1 MTVMSLKVPMPLL
14 FLLLLLPSPS
24 HPSSICEVS
33 IVAKRMELNCD
44 NLGLKAPPPD
54 LPAETAILHLGE
66 NPLGTFSTA
75 SLVSLT
81 SLTQLHLSRSQ
92 VTSLEVDGKLPKLE
106 TLTISHN
113 KLRSLPSLGQALP
126 ALATLDVSFNELTS
140 LFPGALEG
148 LTHLHELSLR
158 GNNLTTLPP
167 ELLATTS
174 QLQKLN
180 LADNRL
186 SELPPGFLHGLDE
199 LHTLYLQG
207 NLLRTIPKGFLG
219 APMLSFTFFHDNPWF
234 CDCGI
239 LHFSHWLRRNSQSV
253 YLWKEGVDAQAMTPN
268 VESVQCDH
276 PHNMSVSAYM
286 GKGCTASGDQLD
298 YDEDYESDSVPST
311 RAAVQSFTTSEAQP
325 THWDPFHSVLTTSLR
340 GQTPS
345 WLPSKIKTT
354 FPAITGPIF
363 STTLKPTTEPSTTPT
378 PPKPPTTPTTP
389 ELTTQTTSEPTKFST
404 SVEFISVSATLEP
417 TKTLISE
424 YANSLKILRV
434 VQGTL
439 DGSPNDPFLISDFC
453 CLFPLGFYILGLLWL
468 LFASG
473 VLIMLLTW
481 VWRGAPQALATAT
494 HTTHLELQRGR
505 QVMVPHAWLLFFRG
519 SLPTFRSS
527 LFLWVRPNGR
537 VGPLLAGRRPSA
549 LSLGRGQDL
558 LGTVGV
564 RYSGHSL

>member
-1 MTVMSLKVPMPLL
+1 
-14 FLLLLLPSPS
+14 
-24 HPSSICEVS
+24 
-33 IVAKRMELNCD
+33 MELNCD

-66 NPLGTFSTA
+66 NSLGTFSTA

-92 VTSLEVDGKLPKLE
+92 VTSLEVDGKLPQLE

-126 ALATLDVSFNELTS
+126 ALATLDVSFNELIS
-140 LFPGALEG
+140 LSPGALEG

-207 NLLRTIPKGFLG
+207 NLLHTIPKGFLR

-239 LHFSHWLRRNSQSV
+239 LHFSHWLRMNSQSV

-276 PHNMSVSAYM
+276 PHNMAVSAYM

-298 YDEDYESDSVPST
+298 YNEDYEND
-311 RAAVQSFTTSEAQP
+311 
-325 THWDPFHSVLTTSLR
+325 
-340 GQTPS
+340 
-345 WLPSKIKTT
+345 
-354 FPAITGPIF
+354 
-363 STTLKPTTEPSTTPT
+363 KPTT
-378 PPKPPTTPTTP
+378 
-389 ELTTQTTSEPTKFST
+389 
-404 SVEFISVSATLEP
+404 
-417 TKTLISE
+417 TLISE

-439 DGSPNDPFLISDFC
+439 DGSQNDPFLISDFC

-473 VLIMLLTW
+473 VLIVLLTW
-481 VWRGAPQALATAT
+481 VWGHP
-494 HTTHLELQRGR
+494 
-505 QVMVPHAWLLFFRG
+505 
-519 SLPTFRSS
+519 LP
-527 LFLWVRPNGR
+527 
-537 VGPLLAGRRPSA
+537 
-549 LSLGRGQDL
+549 
-558 LGTVGV
+558 
-564 RYSGHSL
+564 GHPEHQFQLKN

>member
-1 MTVMSLKVPMPLL
+1 MPLL

-24 HPSSICEVS
+24 HPSNICEVS

-66 NPLGTFSTA
+66 NSLGTFSTA

-92 VTSLEVDGKLPKLE
+92 VTSLEVDGKLPQLE

-126 ALATLDVSFNELTS
+126 ALATLDVSFNELIS
-140 LFPGALEG
+140 LSPGALEG

-207 NLLRTIPKGFLG
+207 NLLRTIPKGFLR

-239 LHFSHWLRRNSQSV
+239 LHFSHWLRMNSQSV

-276 PHNMSVSAYM
+276 PHNMAVSAYM

-298 YDEDYESDSVPST
+298 YDEDYENDSVTST

-340 GQTPS
+340 GQAPS
-345 WLPSKIKTT
+345 WLP
-354 FPAITGPIF
+354 
-363 STTLKPTTEPSTTPT
+363 KPTT
-378 PPKPPTTPTTP
+378 
-389 ELTTQTTSEPTKFST
+389 
-404 SVEFISVSATLEP
+404 
-417 TKTLISE
+417 TLISE

-439 DGSPNDPFLISDFC
+439 DGSQNDPFLISDFC

-473 VLIMLLTW
+473 VLIVLLTW
-481 VWRGAPQALATAT
+481 VWCGAPQALATAT
-494 HTTHLELQRGR
+494 QTTHLELQRGR

-537 VGPLLAGRRPSA
+537 VGPLLVGRRPSA

-558 LGTVGV
+558 LGTLCLGFSTTENGGGGLLLS
-564 RYSGHSL
+564 YMP